1 MKMYHSCVIARIS
14 LILFGL
20 VISISSYSSTSCSYS
35 ISYGLIQGTYTDV
48 LGKVDPGL
56 AELAEQMIKDHPEYC
71 NVNIRIEFKTPL
83 SDRQLVSKKLKGNK
97 HVFKIS
103 YKAPEYSVTILDSEG
118 ETLHELT
125 FANEWASV
133 MYPQDLSFSSKEA
146 LYQHWNQ
153 NRELVYT
160 QLEEQYNEYH
170 DLKRFLK
177 DEMLKEPTLLSSN
190 TPIVPRTITI
200 NSNGTL
206 PQNLMAILNRITEEV
221 EIPDLLQ
228 MTALLKKRED
238 TDDNTSGGSRGL
250 SYKR

>member
-1 MKMYHSCVIARIS
+1 MKKYHSCVTARIS
-14 LILFGL
+14 SLLFGL
-20 VISISSYSSTSCSYS
+20 VISISAYSSSSCSYS

-56 AELAEQMIKDHPEYC
+56 AELAEQIISDHPEYC

-103 YKAPEYSVTILDSEG
+103 YKAPEYSVTVLDSEG
-118 ETLHELT
+118 ETLHEAT
-125 FANEWASV
+125 FAKEWASV
-133 MYPQDLSFSSKEA
+133 MYPQDLSFNSKEA

-153 NRELVYT
+153 NRESVYT
-160 QLEEQYNEYH
+160 QLEEQYNEYQ
-170 DLKRFLK
+170 DLKRFLR

-190 TPIVPRTITI
+190 TPIVPTTIKI
-200 NSNGTL
+200 NSEGTL
-206 PQNLMAILNRITEEV
+206 PQNLRAILSMITEETLV
-221 EIPDLLQ
+221 PDLIQ

-238 TDDNTSGGSRGL
+238 TDENTSGGSRGL